1 MALSRRVL
9 FFMAT
14 NTAVELLRR
23 QSTCAFARF
32 CCSDCIFGCHPLSRS
47 VIDSRVAW

>member
-9 FFMAT
+9 FYMAT

-32 CCSDCIFGCHPLSRS
+32 CCSDCNFRLSSIVTECH
-47 VIDSRVAW
+47 